1 MAGKAIFRISK
12 LKSFVAIAGAERH
25 NYRLRSTPNA
35 DSQRRQDNFTFM
47 GDAERPLLDL
57 ARERIG
63 EQKIRKNALL
73 AIEVFIS
80 ASPEYFRPD
89 APERAGYW
97 EQEKFAT
104 WLAANATFLEQEFGS
119 RRILRAECHLDES
132 TPHIHAVIVP
142 LTDQGKL
149 SYRQLYGGKR
159 TQLSELQDRAWL
171 AVADLGIERGR
182 KGSQAQHQT
191 VQSWYAEIQQPLGP
205 ELDAETVR
213 VKLLDRVR
221 LERENG
227 QLKQQAAALSQTL
240 EKRNQEKQ
248 ALLQQSTLMQKQ
260 LQIAQ
265 AQIATWQER
274 YGDLLLQ
281 KEDDLPRF
289 EPPIAM
295 SENWDKVRADLVALQ
310 LPGKLI
316 DALHEQRLLYA
327 DNADDLVFLQ
337 RDFQTQAITGAY
349 VHRQKGVS
357 EMVLGSEP
365 SLGRFYWLRGG
376 KAIDR
381 VQRVV
386 VGQTPLDA
394 LAIGLMKAE
403 PKVRTMYLS
412 ADGALPIEYLRSFS
426 AKQIRMAFNQDA
438 MGQQLAAQ
446 ARVELPDVKHIH
458 PEQANWVQSL
468 QVVRRRELQQR
479 LRSGSGK
486 EKSAIEMN

>member
-25 NYRLRSTPNA
+25 NYRIRNTPNA
-35 DSQRRQDNFTFM
+35 DPDRRQDNFTFM

-89 APERAGYW
+89 APEQAGYW
-97 EQEKFAT
+97 EQEKFAA
-104 WLAANATFLEQEFGS
+104 WLAANARFLEQEFGS

-191 VQSWYAEIQQPLGP
+191 VQSWYAEMQQPLGA

-213 VKLLDRVR
+213 VQLADRAR
-221 LERENG
+221 LGRENE

-248 ALLQQSTLMQKQ
+248 SLLQQNSLVQAQ
-260 LQIAQ
+260 LKIAQ
-265 AQIATWQER
+265 AQIATWQEK
-274 YGDLLLQ
+274 YGDLPLQ
-281 KEDDLPRF
+281 EEDDLPQF

-316 DALHEQRLLYA
+316 DALHEQGLLYA
-327 DNADDLVFLQ
+327 DDLGDLVFLQ
-337 RDFQTQAITGAY
+337 RDFQTQVITGAY
-349 VHRQKGVS
+349 VQRQKGVS
-357 EMVLGSEP
+357 EMALGSEP
-365 SLGRFYWLRGG
+365 RLGRFYWLRGG
-376 KAIDR
+376 KAGDR

-386 VGQTPLDA
+386 VGQTSLDA
-394 LAIGLMKAE
+394 LAIGLMQAE

-412 ADGALPIEYLRSFS
+412 ADGVLPIEYLRSFP
-426 AKQIRMAFNQDA
+426 AKQVRMAFNQDMIGKA
-438 MGQQLAAQ
+438 LAKQASMEFPKIKQLQ
-446 ARVELPDVKHIH
+446 TD
-458 PEQANWVQSL
+458 QDNWLHSL
-468 QVVRRRELQQR
+468 QVARQKAIQQHLLGKARSHLEL
-479 LRSGSGK
+479 S
-486 EKSAIEMN
+486 

>member
-35 DSQRRQDNFTFM
+35 DPQRRQDNFTFM

-89 APERAGYW
+89 APERSGYW
-97 EQEKFAT
+97 EREKFAA

-248 ALLQQSTLMQKQ
+248 ALLQQSTLMQEQ

-281 KEDDLPRF
+281 EEDDLPRF

-316 DALHEQRLLYA
+316 DALHEQGLLYA
-327 DNADDLVFLQ
+327 DDVGDLVFLQ
-337 RDFQTQAITGAY
+337 RDFQMQAITGAY

-376 KAIDR
+376 QPGDA
-381 VQRVV
+381 VQQVV
-386 VGQTPLDA
+386 VGQTPIDV
-394 LAIGLMKAE
+394 LAIGVMRPA
-403 PKVRTMYLS
+403 PKIKTMYLS
-412 ADGALPIEYLRSFS
+412 VDGVMPTEYLLEYAPS
-426 AKQIRMAFNQDA
+426 KVTIGMNQDEL
-438 MGQQLAAQ
+438 GQRLVQQAQ
-446 ARVELPDVKHIH
+446 AELPQVRQISPKQVDWVKELRIDRQLVIQRQL
-458 PEQANWVQSL
+458 QAH
-468 QVVRRRELQQR
+468 READRGLER
-479 LRSGSGK
+479 
-486 EKSAIEMN
+486 

>member
-12 LKSFVAIAGAERH
+12 LKSFVAIVGAERH
-25 NYRLRSTPNA
+25 NYRIRNTPNA
-35 DSQRRQDNFTFM
+35 DPQRRQDNFTFM
-47 GDAERPLLDL
+47 GDAERPLVEL

-89 APERAGYW
+89 TPEQAGYW
-97 EQEKFAT
+97 EQENFTA

-182 KGSQAQHQT
+182 KGSQAQHRT
-191 VQSWYAEIQQPLGP
+191 VQAWYAEIQQPLGA
-205 ELDAETVR
+205 ELDEETVR
-213 VKLLDRVR
+213 VQLLDRAR
-221 LERENG
+221 LERENQ

-248 ALLQQSTLMQKQ
+248 VLLQQNVLMQAQ

-265 AQIATWQER
+265 AQIATWQEK
-274 YGDLLLQ
+274 YGDLPLQ
-281 KEDDLPRF
+281 EEDDLPRF

-295 SENWDKVRADLVALQ
+295 PDNWAKVQANLVALQ

-316 DALHEQRLLYA
+316 DALHEQGLLYA
-327 DNADDLVFLQ
+327 DDAGDLVFLQ

-349 VHRQKGVS
+349 VQRKEGVG

-365 SLGRFYWLRGG
+365 RLGRFYWLRGG
-376 KAIDR
+376 KAGDR

-394 LAIGLMKAE
+394 LALGLMQAE

-412 ADGALPIEYLRSFS
+412 ADGVLPLDYLRGV
-426 AKQIRMAFNQDA
+426 ATGQIRVA
-438 MGQQLAAQ
+438 MNRDEQGEQLRLEAK
-446 ARVELPDVKHIH
+446 ESLPHVK
-458 PEQANWVQSL
+458 QVQPTKVDWIES
-468 QVVRRRELQQR
+468 
-479 LRSGSGK
+479 LRSERESVIRQL
-486 EKSAIEMN
+486 IERQRGISQLER